1 MGRGLQ
7 SPIECRFILE
17 HEIWQDIRLELL
29 EQIFLLSLRSCPP
42 SWISKWLPLKTC
54 FYELYETKRNRIHFI
69 DSAVDSEVV
78 EVGTLSFFNVVALEG
93 DTNNVVMFLLLSRV
107 E

>member
-1 MGRGLQ
+1 MLG
-7 SPIECRFILE
+7 
-17 HEIWQDIRLELL
+17 
-29 EQIFLLSLRSCPP
+29 LRSCAP

-54 FYELYETKRNRIHFI
+54 FYELYQTERNIINLSH
-69 DSAVDSEVV
+69 SAVDSEVV

>member
-1 MGRGLQ
+1 MGRGLE
-7 SPIECRFILE
+7 P
-17 HEIWQDIRLELL
+17 EIWQDIRLE
-29 EQIFLLSLRSCPP
+29 QIFLLGLRSCPLFGCPP

-54 FYELYETKRNRIHFI
+54 FYELYQTERNRINLSH
-69 DSAVDSEVV
+69 SAVDSEVV